1 MAAHADFTSVV
12 EARIQQWRSSLR
24 YSFGQKV
31 LEGRSTREELAI
43 FAVQTYHRNLYSSR
57 FASAN
62 HARCP
67 IPEIRRALLEVVNEE
82 EMKLPGEPPSH
93 ADLMLVF
100 AEALGLRRED
110 VIQARP
116 LPSTLVFIDT
126 IMKLSE
132 GHWLEGM
139 AFRASEIGTT
149 KRIAR
154 GREALEKHYG
164 FPPEALRWWRTHES
178 ADIRHGQIALEA
190 YGKYARDEAEQAMSM
205 RAIERMIAAWD
216 IFNDGILKAGEE
228 APQGVDVGFPLPPG
242 SS

>member
-1 MAAHADFTSVV
+1 MAAHVDFASVV
-12 EARIQQWRSSLR
+12 KARIREWRSSPR

-31 LEGRSTREELAI
+31 LDGRASRAELAI

-67 IPEIRRALLEVVNEE
+67 IAEIRRALLEVVNEE

-93 ADLMLVF
+93 ADLMLAF
-100 AEALGLRRED
+100 AEALGLRREE
-110 VIQARP
+110 VIHARP
-116 LPSTLVFIDT
+116 LPSTLVFIDA

-149 KRIAR
+149 ERLAR
-154 GREALEKHYG
+154 GREALERHYG

-178 ADIRHGQIALEA
+178 ADIGHGNIALEA
-190 YGKYARDEAEQAMSM
+190 YGKCARDEAEQAMAM
-205 RAIERMIAAWD
+205 RAIERMLAAWD
-216 IFNDGILKAGEE
+216 VFHDGILKAGEE
-228 APQGVDVGFPLPPG
+228 ARQGIDVGFPLPPG
-242 SS
+242 SF